1 MPHRLQVR
9 LEALVSR
16 TVPILELESFPCFTP
31 QVANSTTNPA
41 LALGRGPNGPAAG
54 VGAQHSQC
62 FASWYGHCPGLKV
75 VAPYD
80 SEDARGLSEYPRPL
94 PSHHIS
100 SHDFPIPIPT
110 LSIIPTL
117 SFSNRICVTHC
128 YSMLGD
134 IYTAHCHIHKPSPT
148 SPVF

>member
-1 MPHRLQVR
+1 MRIVRAGNRPRDQLCFQDSLHVCRGYSVPHRLQVR

-16 TVPILELESFPCFTP
+16 TVPILEPESFPCFTP

-94 PSHHIS
+94 PLHHI
-100 SHDFPIPIPT
+100 
-110 LSIIPTL
+110 
-117 SFSNRICVTHC
+117 
-128 YSMLGD
+128 
-134 IYTAHCHIHKPSPT
+134 A
-148 SPVF
+148 